1 MNSNIPNNKYKTIPM
16 PKPVELSSLL
26 VFLAPL
32 LPIPPKSSKEEL
44 NKSKFHSKNKSDN
57 TLNCSKKKEGH
68 IYIQISS
75 RNVKKIL
82 KLKKNF
88 P

>member
-1 MNSNIPNNKYKTIPM
+1 MNSNIPNNKYKTILI

-26 VFLAPL
+26 VFLVLL

-57 TLNCSKKKEGH
+57 TLNCSKKKEGY
-68 IYIQISS
+68 IYIQVLS

-82 KLKKNF
+82 KLKKKF

>member
-1 MNSNIPNNKYKTIPM
+1 M

-32 LPIPPKSSKEEL
+32 LPIPPKPSKEEL
-44 NKSKFHSKNKSDN
+44 NKSKFHSKNKIDN
-57 TLNCSKKKEGH
+57 TLNCSKKKKGH
-68 IYIQISS
+68 IYIQVSS
-75 RNVKKIL
+75 KNVKEIL

-88 P
+88 S